1 MSHLFILMIRMKYK
15 DHIYKEVI
23 VNLLAIISVKK
34 ETSEVDLILT
44 SLNNTNRSLNKDDA
58 YYLSCYL
65 FR

>member
-1 MSHLFILMIRMKYK
+1 MIRMKYK